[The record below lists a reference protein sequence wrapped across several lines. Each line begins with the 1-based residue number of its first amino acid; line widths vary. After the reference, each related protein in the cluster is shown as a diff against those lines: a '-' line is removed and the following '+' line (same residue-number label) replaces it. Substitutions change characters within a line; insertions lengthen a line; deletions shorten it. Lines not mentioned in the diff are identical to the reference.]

1 MGKGDKGFVKP
12 AKFSR
17 SKAPI
22 RAHRQSGGP
31 PQQDGQR
38 HVFDRFFMAS
48 AGWHGLR
55 FSVNGRRLW
64 ALVTQMGPSL
74 AKARFHLLVALVSI
88 FFAGPAFADSR
99 IKDLADIEGVR
110 ENMLIGYGLVVGLD
124 GTGDR
129 IRNTP
134 FTRESLISMLERM
147 GVNIRSEA
155 LDTDNIAA
163 VMVTANLPAFA
174 TQGTRLDVSVSAL
187 GDAESLRGG
196 VLLVTPL
203 HGADGEVYAIAQG
216 SVAVSG
222 FAARGDA
229 ASITRGVPTNG
240 RIANG
245 GVVERELRYDIASQR
260 NVKLALRNPDF
271 TTAKRIAGAI
281 NKKFKTNIANVVDPG
296 TVRVARSDGFNGDMV
311 ALITDIEN
319 LRVKPDHTAKVV
331 IDEASGVIVMGDD
344 VRVSTVAIAQG
355 ALTVSISE
363 TPQVSQPSP
372 FSEQGETV
380 VVPRT
385 TAEVDEAPAQL
396 QLVEEGVRLRD
407 LVDGLN
413 ALGVS
418 PRDMISILQ
427 AVKAAGALQA
437 DIEVM

>member
-1 MGKGDKGFVKP
+1 MLQRLVLLSAILAAFVG
-12 AKFSR
+12 S
-17 SKAPI
+17 S
-22 RAHRQSGGP
+22 AH
-31 PQQDGQR
+31 
-38 HVFDRFFMAS
+38 A
-48 AGWHGLR
+48 
-55 FSVNGRRLW
+55 
-64 ALVTQMGPSL
+64 T
-74 AKARFHLLVALVSI
+74 
-88 FFAGPAFADSR
+88 SR

-110 ENMLIGYGLVVGLD
+110 ENVLIGYGLVVGLD

-134 FTRESLISMLERM
+134 FTRESLVSMLERM

-163 VMVTANLPAFA
+163 VMVTANLPPFA
-174 TQGTRLDVSVSAL
+174 TQGTRVDVSVSAL

-203 HGADGEVYAIAQG
+203 HGADGEVYAVAQG
-216 SVAVSG
+216 SIAVSG
-222 FAARGDA
+222 FAARGSA
-229 ASITRGVPTNG
+229 ASVTQGVPTNG

-245 GVVERELRYDIASQR
+245 AVVEREIAYDIAGRQDVR
-260 NVKLALRNPDF
+260 LALRNPDF
-271 TTAKRIAGAI
+271 TTATRIAAAI
-281 NKKFKTNIANVVDPG
+281 NARRGAKTASVIDPG
-296 TVRVARSDGFNGDMV
+296 TVRVTRPAEFAGDMV
-311 ALITDIEN
+311 ALITDIEG
-319 LRVKPDHTAKVV
+319 LRVKPDHVAKVV

-363 TPQVSQPSP
+363 TPQVSQPNP
-372 FSEQGETV
+372 FSENGDTV

-385 TAEVDEAPAQL
+385 NAEIDETPGQL

-413 ALGVS
+413 ALGVT
-418 PRDMISILQ
+418 PRDMIAILQ

>member
-1 MGKGDKGFVKP
+1 MRVQKIIVGLIAVLL
-12 AKFSR
+12 
-17 SKAPI
+17 
-22 RAHRQSGGP
+22 
-31 PQQDGQR
+31 
-38 HVFDRFFMAS
+38 S
-48 AGWHGLR
+48 AT
-55 FSVNGRRLW
+55 S
-64 ALVTQMGPSL
+64 AM
-74 AKARFHLLVALVSI
+74 
-88 FFAGPAFADSR
+88 ADSR
-99 IKDLADIEGVR
+99 IKDLADVEGVR

-124 GTGDR
+124 GSGDR

-134 FTRESLISMLERM
+134 FTRESLVSMLERM
-147 GVNIRSEA
+147 GVNIRSEQ

-163 VMVTANLPAFA
+163 VMVTANLPPFA

-229 ASITRGVPTNG
+229 ASVTRGVPTNG

-245 GVVERELRYDIASQR
+245 AVVELELEYDIAAR
-260 NVKLALRNPDF
+260 ETIKLALRNPDF
-271 TTAKRIAGAI
+271 TTARRIADGI
-281 NKKFKTNIANVVDPG
+281 NDALKAPIAVVIDPG
-296 TVRVARSDGFNGDMV
+296 TVRVTRPQNFGGDMV
-311 ALITDIEN
+311 ALITAVEGV
-319 LRVKPDHTAKVV
+319 RVIPDHTAKVV

-355 ALTVSISE
+355 SLTVSIAE

-372 FSEQGETV
+372 FSERGRTV

-385 TAEVDEAPAQL
+385 SAGVDETPAQL
-396 QLVEEGVRLRD
+396 KLVEGGVRLRD

-413 ALGVS
+413 ALGVP
-418 PRDMISILQ
+418 PRDMIAILQ
-427 AVKAAGALQA
+427 AIKAAGALQA
-437 DIEVM
+437 DIEVL

>member
-1 MGKGDKGFVKP
+1 MLKP
-12 AKFSR
+12 LFA
-17 SKAPI
+17 ALI
-22 RAHRQSGGP
+22 A
-31 PQQDGQR
+31 
-38 HVFDRFFMAS
+38 A
-48 AGWHGLR
+48 L
-55 FSVNGRRLW
+55 SVTAAAN
-64 ALVTQMGPSL
+64 AE
-74 AKARFHLLVALVSI
+74 
-88 FFAGPAFADSR
+88 SR
-99 IKDLADIEGVR
+99 IKDLTNVEGVR
-110 ENMLIGYGLVVGLD
+110 DNMLIGYGLVVGLD

-174 TQGTRLDVSVSAL
+174 TQGTHLDISVSAM

-203 HGADGEVYAIAQG
+203 YGADGEVYAVAQG

-229 ASITRGVPTNG
+229 ATVTRGVPTNG

-245 GVVERELRYDIASQR
+245 AVVEREIGFDFATRQS
-260 NVKLALRNPDF
+260 VKLALRNPDF
-271 TTAKRIAGAI
+271 TTAQRIAAAI
-281 NKKFKTNIANVVDPG
+281 NTRLGDGAAAVADPG
-296 TVRVARSDGFNGDMV
+296 TVRLSRPQSFNGDMV
-311 ALITDIEN
+311 AVLSAVEG
-319 LRVKPDHTAKVV
+319 LRVEPDKAAKVI
-331 IDEASGVIVMGDD
+331 IDEASGVIVMGSD

-355 ALTVSISE
+355 SLTVSISE

-372 FSEQGETV
+372 FSDSGRTV

-385 TAEVDEAPAQL
+385 TAGVDEPTAQL
-396 QLVEEGVRLRD
+396 SIVDGGVRLSN

-413 ALGVS
+413 ALGVP
-418 PRDMISILQ
+418 PRDMIAILQ
-427 AVKAAGALQA
+427 AIKAAGALQA
-437 DIEVM
+437 DIEVL